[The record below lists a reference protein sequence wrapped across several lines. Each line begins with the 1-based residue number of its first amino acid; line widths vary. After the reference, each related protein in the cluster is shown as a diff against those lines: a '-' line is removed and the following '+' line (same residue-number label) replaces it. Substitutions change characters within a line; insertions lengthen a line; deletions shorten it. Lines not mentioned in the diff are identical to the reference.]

1 MKQWHPPN
9 DKDAFIVKPRLYIS
23 HKKAIFGNCIRLLL
37 LVKAERGREKEG
49 EFVCAGA
56 ATARFHA
63 EDSLIFA
70 WLKKPLLC

>member
-49 EFVCAGA
+49 EGSSAQELQLRAFIQKIV
-56 ATARFHA
+56 
-63 EDSLIFA
+63 
-70 WLKKPLLC
+70 